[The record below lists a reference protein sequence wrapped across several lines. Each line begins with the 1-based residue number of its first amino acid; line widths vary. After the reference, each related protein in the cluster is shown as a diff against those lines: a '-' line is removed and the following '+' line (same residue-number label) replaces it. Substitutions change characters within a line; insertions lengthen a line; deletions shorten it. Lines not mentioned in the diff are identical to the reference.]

1 MSEPCQETAGFLF
14 SHPCPRPAS
23 TQCTR
28 CAKSICEQHGHTP
41 GAELLCTTCARE
53 DVGQEEEGD
62 ADSGADVAEDPY
74 LYSSYHYNGY
84 GYYGR
89 GPWQGEGGPDPDD
102 FTEADGESLR
112 GEEPLDFEQDMGG
125 S

>member
-1 MSEPCQETAGFLF
+1 M
-14 SHPCPRPAS
+14 
-23 TQCTR
+23 R
-28 CAKSICEQHGHTP
+28 CAKFICEQHGHLT
-41 GAELLCTTCARE
+41 GTELLCTACARTAAAE
-53 DVGQEEEGD
+53 SNSESD
-62 ADSGADVAEDPY
+62 ADDSTLDDPY

-89 GPWQGEGGPDPDD
+89 GPWQHGEAGPDPDD

-112 GEEPLDFEQDMGG
+112 GEASADFEQDMGG